1 MRSCE
6 AFKGTGRLS
15 KTLECGSLE
24 MLWVTFSGKKKMSA
38 NWVGRECLNQGLFEG
53 SKSVRGSSV
62 SLEEQKNKGGKG
74 LVFVVSAPSGAGK
87 TTLVRKVMQEVPGL
101 RFSVSYTTRL
111 PRSNERDGE
120 DYRFVSPSMFQ
131 RMVEDGQFLE
141 WAEVLGSRYGTP
153 LMDMNRF
160 KSEGVDLIV
169 DIDTQG
175 AKKVREKVDS
185 AVLIYIFPP
194 SMKHLEDR
202 LVSRGLDSP
211 DMIKV
216 RLASARKEI
225 EEARWYHYVIV
236 NERIE
241 DAVEKLKAIIIA
253 ERCRGE
259 KNLLLGEK
267 EKSYGK
273 NYGRGLFEK
282 GG

>member
-1 MRSCE
+1 M
-6 AFKGTGRLS
+6 G
-15 KTLECGSLE
+15 
-24 MLWVTFSGKKKMSA
+24 
-38 NWVGRECLNQGLFEG
+38 
-53 SKSVRGSSV
+53 VRF
-62 SLEEQKNKGGKG
+62 QRQTDKGGRG

-87 TTLVRKVMQEVPGL
+87 TTLVRKVMEEVPGL

-111 PRSNERDGE
+111 PRSNERDGK
-120 DYRFVSPSMFQ
+120 DYHFVSPIMFQ

-141 WAEVLGSRYGTP
+141 WAEVLGNRYGTP
-153 LMDMNRF
+153 LMDIKGL
-160 KSEGVDLIV
+160 KSEGVDLIL

-175 AKKVREKVDS
+175 AKKVKENVDS

-211 DMIKV
+211 DMIKC
-216 RLASARKEI
+216 RLASGRKEI
-225 EEARWYHYVIV
+225 EEAHWYHYVIV

-253 ERCRGE
+253 ERCREE
-259 KNLLLGEK
+259 KNLFLGEK
-267 EKSYGK
+267 EKTYGK